1 MYLNHYL
8 QALSAVILTWVY
20 SRNEVRMA
28 NGELAAWGNE
38 GRNDWAQAAEKA
50 GNLVLGKMP
59 TKLLHISIK

>member
-1 MYLNHYL
+1 MNLNHYL
-8 QALSAVILTWVY
+8 QALSAVRVY
-20 SRNEVRMA
+20 FRNEVRMA

-50 GNLVLGKMP
+50 GNLVLGKMQ